1 MSRATNTPTSA
12 AVNDTPR
19 PDFSEYRKDSIR
31 ANVLLYSYATAF
43 TVSRDA
49 SSIGTVAVVVNAGK
63 GCRLRERYR
72 GCILGSMTKLP
83 QWVAGEISRIADRD
97 GISRADL
104 ARRLGVSRARITRML
119 DADSNLQLAT
129 VERVAEALGVVVDLR
144 FRRPS

>member
-1 MSRATNTPTSA
+1 MTN
-12 AVNDTPR
+12 
-19 PDFSEYRKDSIR
+19 
-31 ANVLLYSYATAF
+31 
-43 TVSRDA
+43 
-49 SSIGTVAVVVNAGK
+49 
-63 GCRLRERYR
+63 
-72 GCILGSMTKLP
+72 LP

-97 GISRADL
+97 GVSRADL